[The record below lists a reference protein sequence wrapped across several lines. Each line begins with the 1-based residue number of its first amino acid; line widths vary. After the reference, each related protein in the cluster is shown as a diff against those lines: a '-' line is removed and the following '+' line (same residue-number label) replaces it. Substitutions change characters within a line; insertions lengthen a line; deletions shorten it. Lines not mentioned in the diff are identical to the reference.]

1 MYGSVIFHIVG
12 VNGREAAPFLDFSGK
27 AAQYVAVAL
36 HG

>member
-12 VNGREAAPFLDFSGK
+12 VDGREAALFLDFSGK
-27 AAQYVAVAL
+27 TAQYVAVAL